1 MQAVISRLSRT
12 ALATLV
18 LASLVI
24 VVSACGLLVAAL
36 PRIPL
41 FALAGA
47 LGLALLAWTIV
58 SRLRSTALLRQREQ
72 EQNAMEKEWANKTF
86 WFEQLLDL
94 VQMPITVTDRDMNW
108 TFINAAVEKLLGK
121 SRKEILGLQCSQWGA
136 GICNTPNCGIQ
147 RLRKGFNQTIFTQW
161 GLDFLVDTTHLYDLE
176 GNVVGHVEIV
186 TDISTKVQVRGQ
198 VRDAIESIV
207 TSSTQIE
214 KSTESLAT
222 GASSQ
227 ASSLEEIAS
236 TMENLNDQT
245 KLNVQSA
252 VKARDI
258 ATQSMRQAEVG
269 NDGMAKVV
277 VAMRE
282 INKSSENIKDIV
294 HTIQEIADQTNMLS
308 LNAAIEAAR
317 AGEAGRGFAVVADEV
332 GNLANKSLES
342 VKKTTEIVESIT
354 KSIAAA
360 SGMLDSTAHQLDE
373 ILTGTRTVTEISN
386 HTAEL
391 NEQQADAI
399 EEVRQSLEHINEI
412 TQSTAANSEETS
424 ATISSL
430 TQQIGDLSTVVDHM
444 KLDSDDKQNEK
455 LESLLAEVK
464 RTDLQKPKVVAALG
478 RS

>member
-1 MQAVISRLSRT
+1 MQALISRLNRSSVVT
-12 ALATLV
+12 IV
-18 LASLVI
+18 LAF
-24 VVSACGLLVAAL
+24 VVVAAAAAGLLIDAL
-36 PRIPL
+36 PRTTL
-41 FALAGA
+41 FGVAGVLSIVLA
-47 LGLALLAWTIV
+47 AWV
-58 SRLRSTALLRQREQ
+58 FMSRNRLIAAARSDVEERSA
-72 EQNAMEKEWANKTF
+72 AEKEWANKAH
-86 WFEQLLDL
+86 WYEQLLDL

-121 SRKEILGLQCSQWGA
+121 SRKEIAGSPCSQWGA

-161 GLDFLVDTTHLYDLE
+161 GMDFLVDTTHLYDLE
-176 GNVVGHVEIV
+176 GNIIGQVEIV
-186 TDISTKVQVRGQ
+186 TDISTKVQVRGH
-198 VRDAIESIV
+198 VREAIESIV

-214 KSTESLAT
+214 RSTESLAT

-236 TMENLNDQT
+236 SMENINEQT

-258 ATQSMRQAEVG
+258 AAQSMRQAEEG
-269 NDGMAKVV
+269 NEGMAKVV

-282 INKSSENIKDIV
+282 INKSSENIRDIV

-332 GNLANKSLES
+332 GSLANKSLDS

-360 SGMLDSTAHQLDE
+360 SGMLDTTAHQLDQ
-373 ILTGTRTVTEISN
+373 ILAGTRTVTEISN

-391 NEQQADAI
+391 NEEQAAAI
-399 EEVRQSLEHINEI
+399 EQVRQSLDHINGI
-412 TQSTAANSEETS
+412 TQSTATNSEETS
-424 ATISSL
+424 ATISALS
-430 TQQIGDLSTVVDHM
+430 QQIGDLSTVVDHM
-444 KLDSDDKQNEK
+444 KLDNDDKQNEK
-455 LESLLAEVK
+455 LETLLAEVK
-464 RTDLQKPKVVAALG
+464 RADQMKAKAVSVAS